1 MQPIRLAKDAGH
13 TRTNMKFFFDFFP
26 IIVFYVAYKMY
37 DIYVATGA
45 IIVATAIQV
54 GFTMIRHKRVEKM
67 HLITLGL
74 VVVFGGATLYLKD
87 PEFIKWK
94 VSVVNWLFAIVF
106 LASQYIGERNLIQ
119 RMMQQAITV
128 PNAIW
133 KKLNLGWA
141 LFFAGMG
148 FLNLYIFKH
157 FPEST
162 WVNFKVYGLLG
173 LTIAFVILQAFYLSR
188 HIVEEE
194 NTEKE

>member
-1 MQPIRLAKDAGH
+1 MGYTL
-13 TRTNMKFFFDFFP
+13 
-26 IIVFYVAYKMY
+26 
-37 DIYVATGA
+37 
-45 IIVATAIQV
+45 
-54 GFTMIRHKRVEKM
+54 IRHRRVEKM

-106 LASQYIGERNLIQ
+106 LGSEYIGKRNLVQ

-128 PNAIW
+128 PAEIW
-133 KKLNLGWA
+133 TRLNFGWA
-141 LFFAGMG
+141 GFFAIMG

-157 FPEST
+157 FSEST

-173 LTIAFVILQAFYLSR
+173 MTILFVILQAFYLSR
-188 HIVEEE
+188 HIVEDD
-194 NTEKE
+194 NTEGE